1 MINEPSD
8 DEIDFGILDITVGE
22 AMEELFKLQ
31 SDHPLVVFMGITNQ
45 TESLRRYEEM
55 IKQFNRDTSR
65 LPEGK
70 IELVETLGKYLDA
83 LRRALDEVKEKI
95 LH

>member
-1 MINEPSD
+1 MINQPSD

-22 AMEELFKLQ
+22 AIGELFELQ
-31 SDHPLVVFMGITNQ
+31 EDHPLVSFIGMSDRN
-45 TESLRRYEEM
+45 ESMRHYDNL
-55 IKQFNRDTSR
+55 IKSFNRDTSR

-83 LRRALDEVKEKI
+83 LRSAIDEVRSVL